1 MCVYIYKHTHTHTHT
16 HIYIYILS
24 PSEICVHY
32 ITSHA
37 QPMSGESRLQ
47 NVETISECLLMWG
60 LFRTIYIYIH
70 INISVYIYRFCVDSS
85 SILNSKETLWNTDLP
100 TMISS
105 TPPRKGTRRGVRP
118 SSSVV
123 ENISAVPMCGPPKWT
138 SQPVSK
144 LSGSSL
150 ACPRGFVRLYQF
162 ITKYLYWSE
171 CSPFPTGWGTA
182 ITNWVGQNSKLAIY
196 IYIYIH
202 IYVYIYIYIYKYAL
216 SLFFSRCII
225 RKALQIQWFLIFQN
239 MFRQTVYVINS
250 DSFERDI
257 AISRVLKWK
266 KISKVSS
273 IVISYSKFCRELM
286 IRESAEGPATG
297 TRGWEE
303 KNRSLL

>member
-1 MCVYIYKHTHTHTHT
+1 MCT
-16 HIYIYILS
+16 L
-24 PSEICVHY
+24 HY
-32 ITSHA
+32 ITCTA
-37 QPMSGESRLQ
+37 
-47 NVETISECLLMWG
+47 NVRRVKTAECRNN
-60 LFRTIYIYIH
+60 FRMPFNVRSLSNYIYIYIH

-182 ITNWVGQNSKLAIY
+182 ITNWVGRNSKLAIY
-196 IYIYIH
+196 IYIYTYICIYIYIY
-202 IYVYIYIYIYKYAL
+202 IYVYIYIYI
-216 SLFFSRCII
+216 
-225 RKALQIQWFLIFQN
+225 
-239 MFRQTVYVINS
+239 
-250 DSFERDI
+250 
-257 AISRVLKWK
+257 
-266 KISKVSS
+266 
-273 IVISYSKFCRELM
+273 
-286 IRESAEGPATG
+286 
-297 TRGWEE
+297 
-303 KNRSLL
+303 